1 MKNRW
6 LYLYGFLL
14 LAILLGGIYL
24 AKEAQI
30 WQVSGKINPDG
41 SRVTIQGND
50 VNEIKGWTTLGAVI
64 EGYDLNK
71 EEVYK
76 DFELTDEISL
86 ESKLS
91 ELATITD
98 EKISPSIMRDY
109 ISEKKGLEKQDE
121 TVGKNK
127 EEDSEQSED

>member
-1 MKNRW
+1 MWGCCREMDSFSKIA
-6 LYLYGFLL
+6 LFIDFGSTFTKTT
-14 LAILLGGIYL
+14 AI
-24 AKEAQI
+24 
-30 WQVSGKINPDG
+30 
-41 SRVTIQGND
+41 
-50 VNEIKGWTTLGAVI
+50 
-64 EGYDLNK
+64 DLDK
-71 EEVYK
+71 EEVYR